1 MADEEIALDR
11 VRARAVEPG
20 RVRVTGEVVAAS
32 PLEVLVPAGVGV
44 PGADEVEFVAA
55 LVAVLDRRGVTL
67 PETLDASA
75 AVGADPGLLSAVTEL
90 LEQRWEGEA

>member
-1 MADEEIALDR
+1 MAGDEAVLEG

-20 RVRVTGEVVAAS
+20 RVAVTGEGTP
-32 PLEVLVPAGVGV
+32 PLEILVPAGVGV

-55 LVAVLDRRGVTL
+55 LVVVLGRRGVTL

-75 AVGADPGLLSAVTEL
+75 AIGADPGLLSAVAEL
-90 LEQRWEGEA
+90 LEQWWEDEG